1 MKGAVKKN
9 TSPPTGYPDK
19 EPLSWQPAPTPSRRI
34 LDPASIEDSIIHPNA
49 V

>member
-9 TSPPTGYPDK
+9 TSPPTGYRT
-19 EPLSWQPAPTPSRRI
+19 ENLSWQPAPTPSRRI
-34 LDPASIEDSIIHPNA
+34 CDPGFAEDSIIHPNA